1 MKRKIFTLNGS
12 KPMHMSDIFREV
24 VSDYANKHPFL
35 DAHQI
40 RDIFVVVCR
49 DVKIEHIVET
59 AAEYNA
65 RSYQKSWERSADEIT
80 IPNGEKL
87 YVSTQWRAGGAR
99 DNFLKF
105 KDIVG
110 KMGWGKIV

>member
-12 KPMHMSDIFREV
+12 KPMFLYEIARDV
-24 VSDYANKHPFL
+24 VQNYANKHPFL
-35 DAHQI
+35 NAQQI
-40 RDIFVVVCR
+40 RDIFVAVCKGIVVS
-49 DVKIEHIVET
+49 HIVET
-59 AAEYNA
+59 EAEYHT
-65 RSYQKSWERSADEIT
+65 RDWEPSQERTSKEII
-80 IPNGEKL
+80 IPTGEKL
-87 YVSTQWRAGGAR
+87 YVSTDWRAGGAR

>member
-1 MKRKIFTLNGS
+1 MKPKIFTLNGS
-12 KPMHMSDIFREV
+12 KPMYMSDIFRDV

-35 DAHQI
+35 DAQQI
-40 RDIFVVVCR
+40 RDIFVAVCKN
-49 DVKIEHIVET
+49 VGVPHIVET
-59 AAEYNA
+59 ESEYHK
-65 RSYQKSWERSADEIT
+65 RDGDKSQEDTVNEII

-87 YVSTQWRAGGAR
+87 YVSNQWRAGGLR

-105 KDIVG
+105 KDLVG